1 MMPRLSIFLIVVIVA
16 AYLAGAK
23 WPMLAQKIGVA

>member
-1 MMPRLSIFLIVVIVA
+1 MHISLFLIIVIVL

-23 WPMLAQKIGVA
+23 WPMLAQRVGVV

>member
-1 MMPRLSIFLIVVIVA
+1 MPRLSFMLIVVIIL

-23 WPMLAQKIGVA
+23 YPVIAQKIGIA